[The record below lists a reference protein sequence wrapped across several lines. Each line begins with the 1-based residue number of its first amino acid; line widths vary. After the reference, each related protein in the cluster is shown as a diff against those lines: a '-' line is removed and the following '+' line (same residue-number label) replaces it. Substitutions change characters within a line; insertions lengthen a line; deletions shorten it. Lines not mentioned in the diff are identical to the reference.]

1 MRLLFNYKNMRG
13 KKTSSEDK
21 AKVISSKIANVD
33 NSLRDIEKETGVNYW
48 TVKDIL
54 DKDLPEVLTSS
65 NKTINLVDVNI
76 DIMTTWK
83 DIILKEIKNLGKW
96 EWEVKIRSV
105 NDIKSLSSTLE
116 DAFKQNQLL
125 KWDAT
130 ENIKV
135 NDYRNLT
142 TSELLAMKDKK

>member
-125 KWDAT
+125 KWGTT
-130 ENIKV
+130 ENIEV